1 MHLRCLLVDDELM
14 AQKILR
20 QYIQLVDQLELVAT
34 CSNAFQAMEILKT
47 DKIDLLFL
55 DIQMPRLLGTSLI
68 KTLQHPPKVIFVTA
82 HEQYAVE
89 AFELDAIDF
98 LLKPVSLERF
108 LKAVN
113 KVIGVGLGLEDK
125 LPGSGME
132 FICFRA
138 NRKTIKVFLD
148 QIIYIESIK
157 DYIKIYRDQEP
168 PLLVKHSL
176 AALEG
181 MLSHHLFIR
190 IHRSFIVSI
199 KRITAFTSYDVELD
213 TLEIP
218 IGRRFAAQVKRL
230 SLMKG

>member
-1 MHLRCLLVDDELM
+1 MNLKCLLVDDELIG
-14 AQKILR
+14 QKLLK
-20 QYIQLVDQLELVAT
+20 QYIQLVEQLELVAI
-34 CSNAFQAMEILKT
+34 CGNAFQAMEILKT
-47 DKIDLLFL
+47 EKVDLIFL
-55 DIQMPRLLGTSLI
+55 DIQMPHLLGTSMI

-82 HEQYAVE
+82 HEEYAVE
-89 AFELDAIDF
+89 AFELDAVDF

-113 KVIGVGLGLEDK
+113 KVIGSGNAQEDRI
-125 LPGSGME
+125 SRAGME

-148 QIIYIESIK
+148 QIIYIESVK
-157 DYIKIYRDQEP
+157 DYIKIYRDQGA
-168 PLLVKHSL
+168 PLLVKQSL
-176 AALEG
+176 SALEA
-181 MLSHHLFIR
+181 MLSHQYFIR

-199 KRITAFTSYDVELD
+199 NRITAFTSCDVEIG

-218 IGRRFAAQVKRL
+218 IGRRFAVQVKKL

>member
-1 MHLRCLLVDDELM
+1 MNLKCLLVDDELI
-14 AQKILR
+14 AQKILK
-20 QYIQLVDQLELVAT
+20 QYISLVDQLELVGV

-47 DKIDLLFL
+47 EKVDLIFL

-68 KTLQHPPKVIFVTA
+68 KTLQHPPKVIFVTS
-82 HEQYAVE
+82 HEAYAVE
-89 AFELDAIDF
+89 AFELDAVDF
-98 LLKPVSLERF
+98 LLKPVTLERF

-113 KVIGVGLGLEDK
+113 KVIDRGVSVQDK
-125 LPGSGME
+125 FPESSMD

-138 NRKTIKVFLD
+138 NRKTVKVFLD

-157 DYIKIYRDQEP
+157 DYIKIYRDQEA

-176 AALEG
+176 SALES
-181 MLSHHLFIR
+181 MLSHQLFIR

-199 KRITAFTSYDVELD
+199 KRITAFTSYDVEIN

-218 IGRRFAAQVKRL
+218 IGRRFANQVKRL

>member
-1 MHLRCLLVDDELM
+1 MNLKCLLVDDELI
-14 AQKILR
+14 AQKILK
-20 QYIQLVDQLELVAT
+20 QYISLVDQLELVGV

-47 DKIDLLFL
+47 EKVDLIFL
-55 DIQMPRLLGTSLI
+55 DIEMPRLLGTSLI
-68 KTLQHPPKVIFVTA
+68 KTLQHPPKVIFVTS
-82 HEQYAVE
+82 HEAYAVE
-89 AFELDAIDF
+89 AFELDAVDF

-113 KVIGVGLGLEDK
+113 KVIDRGVPVQDK
-125 LPGSGME
+125 FPESSLD

-138 NRKTIKVFLD
+138 NRKTVKVFLD

-157 DYIKIYRDQEP
+157 DYIKIYRDQEA

-176 AALEG
+176 SALES
-181 MLSHHLFIR
+181 MLSHQLFMR

-199 KRITAFTSYDVELD
+199 KRITAFTSYDVEIN

-218 IGRRFAAQVKRL
+218 IGRRFASQVKRL